1 MNSHKPIR
9 DARTLGVPKALLLGL
24 QHLVAMFGATIMV
37 PIIVQ
42 DYGLP
47 MSIQTTLFF
56 AGVGTL
62 FFHLSSEFKV
72 PAFLGSSF
80 AFLGGFY
87 AVACLDTGIYANM
100 APAEKIQYAC
110 GGVAAAG
117 LLYLLLALVVK
128 LVGVRRVM
136 RFLPPVVT
144 GPIVICIGLSLA
156 PSAVDNASTCWSL
169 ALIVLAV
176 VVVCNIWGRGMIQII
191 SVLLGVVVAYIA
203 AIIMNACGMTNAD
216 GSAIL
221 DFTSAASASYVGL
234 PPFHLAKFDVSSIL
248 IMAPIAIATMM
259 EHIGDISAISATTGE
274 NYLINPGL
282 HRTLVGDGI
291 ATSMSALFG
300 GPPNT
305 TYGENT
311 GVLVLSGVYDP
322 MVLRIAA
329 YFAIVIGFFPKL
341 AELIG
346 TIPPSIVGGISFI
359 LYGMISAV
367 GVRDLVEHKV
377 DLTKSRN
384 LIIIAVILICGLG
397 FSDGLT
403 FTVGRTSITLTS
415 LAIAAIAGI
424 ILNAILPGK
433 DYEFHT
439 NP

>member
-62 FFHLSSEFKV
+62 FFHLSAKFKV

-87 AVACLDTGIYANM
+87 AVASPNTGIYANM
-100 APAEKIQYAC
+100 EPAEKLQYAC

-156 PSAVDNASTCWSL
+156 PSAVESASTCWPL
-169 ALIVLAV
+169 ALIVLLV

-424 ILNAILPGK
+424 ILNAVLPGK

>member
-1 MNSHKPIR
+1 
-9 DARTLGVPKALLLGL
+9 
-24 QHLVAMFGATIMV
+24 
-37 PIIVQ
+37 
-42 DYGLP
+42 
-47 MSIQTTLFF
+47 
-56 AGVGTL
+56 
-62 FFHLSSEFKV
+62 
-72 PAFLGSSF
+72 
-80 AFLGGFY
+80 
-87 AVACLDTGIYANM
+87 
-100 APAEKIQYAC
+100 
-110 GGVAAAG
+110 
-117 LLYLLLALVVK
+117 
-128 LVGVRRVM
+128 
-136 RFLPPVVT
+136 
-144 GPIVICIGLSLA
+144 
-156 PSAVDNASTCWSL
+156 
-169 ALIVLAV
+169 
-176 VVVCNIWGRGMIQII
+176 
-191 SVLLGVVVAYIA
+191 
-203 AIIMNACGMTNAD
+203 MNACGMTNAD

-274 NYLINPGL
+274 NYLVDPGL

-291 ATSMSALFG
+291 ATSVSALFG

-346 TIPPSIVGGISFI
+346 TIPPSVVGGISFI

-367 GVRDLVEHKV
+367 GVRDLVEHEV

-433 DYEFHT
+433 DYEFRASST
-439 NP
+439 NGRGR

>member
-1 MNSHKPIR
+1 
-9 DARTLGVPKALLLGL
+9 
-24 QHLVAMFGATIMV
+24 MFGATIMV

-62 FFHLSSEFKV
+62 FFHLSAKFKV

-87 AVACLDTGIYANM
+87 AVASPNTGIYANM
-100 APAEKIQYAC
+100 EPAEKLQYAC
-110 GGVAAAG
+110 GGVAMAD

-191 SVLLGVVVAYIA
+191 S
-203 AIIMNACGMTNAD
+203 
-216 GSAIL
+216 
-221 DFTSAASASYVGL
+221 
-234 PPFHLAKFDVSSIL
+234 
-248 IMAPIAIATMM
+248 
-259 EHIGDISAISATTGE
+259 
-274 NYLINPGL
+274 
-282 HRTLVGDGI
+282 
-291 ATSMSALFG
+291 ALFG

-329 YFAIVIGFFPKL
+329 
-341 AELIG
+341 
-346 TIPPSIVGGISFI
+346 
-359 LYGMISAV
+359 
-367 GVRDLVEHKV
+367 
-377 DLTKSRN
+377 
-384 LIIIAVILICGLG
+384 
-397 FSDGLT
+397 
-403 FTVGRTSITLTS
+403 
-415 LAIAAIAGI
+415 IAGI
-424 ILNAILPGK
+424 ILNAILPGR

-439 NP
+439 NL